1 MVVFFFV
8 VYCLSLLVV
17 LGVMI
22 AAGISDFRTM
32 TIPNRY
38 PVAII
43 AAFCIAFASLRAMGM
58 QGPFEPL
65 AAHGLALGIVALVTF
80 VMFAFRVWGGGD
92 SKLAS
97 AIALWAGL
105 KGMVPFFMV
114 MAFTGLALVVLGK
127 MLSYFRAFA
136 ADPAGI
142 WPCRLKAG
150 LRVLPYGIAIAS
162 GGGAAFVRQ
171 GYLEV
176 LPLLRAAGIGG

>member
-1 MVVFFFV
+1 MVIFFFV
-8 VYCLSLLVV
+8 VYCLSLLVA
-17 LGVMI
+17 LGAMI
-22 AAGISDFRTM
+22 VAGISDFRTM

-43 AAFCIAFASLRAMGM
+43 AAFCIAFVFSRAMGV

-80 VMFAFRVWGGGD
+80 VMFALRIWGAGD

-114 MAFTGLALVVLGK
+114 MAFTGLGLVVLGRV
-127 MLSYFRAFA
+127 LSYFRFFA
-136 ADPAGI
+136 ADPAGV

-150 LRVLPYGIAIAS
+150 LRVLPYGIAIVG

-171 GYLEV
+171 GYFEF